1 MGKLVDLTRRPRPS
15 RGPGEAGPAALPLV
29 PCNAGPAPSWR
40 IERLSEDRFRLT
52 IAAAGLAP
60 GDVEV
65 FIAGG
70 LLHVEGAA
78 GAPRGRALA
87 CMFLLLEPLSIT
99 RVELRD
105 GELVIELERD
115 PAWPCLAVPPPVR
128 REGVAAL
135 ALAA

>member
-1 MGKLVDLTRRPRPS
+1 MGKLVDLTGPRRPHH
-15 RGPGEAGPAALPLV
+15 RGPLGPAAPPLV
-29 PCNAGPAPSWR
+29 PCNAGPGPGPAWR
-40 IERLSEDRFRLT
+40 VERLGEDRFRLT
-52 IAAAGLAP
+52 IAAAGLARN
-60 GDVEV
+60 DVEV

-70 LLHVEGAA
+70 LLHVEAAA
-78 GAPRGRALA
+78 GALD
-87 CMFLLLEPLSIT
+87 CMFLLLVPLAIA

-115 PAWPCLAVPPPVR
+115 HAWPCMAVPPPVR